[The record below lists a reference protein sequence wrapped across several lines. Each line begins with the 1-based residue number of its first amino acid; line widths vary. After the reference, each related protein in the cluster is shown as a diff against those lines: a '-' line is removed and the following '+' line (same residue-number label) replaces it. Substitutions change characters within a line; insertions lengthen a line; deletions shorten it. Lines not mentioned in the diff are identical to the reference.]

1 MVKIG
6 YLLIVVQVF
15 LVYLVSEVGE
25 SPRIC
30 PFLKNN
36 GASSPFFSR
45 NEQILGLSP
54 TQSEPQ
60 DQKSVI
66 FFAQRYYYKLQKHC

>member
-15 LVYLVSEVGE
+15 LVYLVFEVGK

-30 PFLKNN
+30 PFLKIM
-36 GASSPFFSR
+36 GFGPLGPSSPLFSM

-54 TQSEPQ
+54 TRSGPQ
-60 DQKSVI
+60 DQKSMIFSHSVI
-66 FFAQRYYYKLQKHC
+66 SFN